1 MSVGCCCYIA
11 VGVCRCLEVCSSSS
25 SHAFFIY
32 NAERGGAG
40 RHIKYSIMCEVLIFV
55 SIIAGIFSLVL
66 FLKVWD
72 TAKDIKKI
80 KGHLMPE
87 NYLVS
92 DNANNSVINN
102 NVREAYLKGDMHI
115 AQDLLTE
122 KLLEKL
128 LYSKIYDNHSN
139 VNSIITQYEQVFN
152 SLGFEIP
159 EQILKL
165 KEDSGDIAGKIQ
177 KEESF

>member
-11 VGVCRCLEVCSSSS
+11 VGVCRCLEVYSSSS
-25 SHAFFIY
+25 SHAFFIC

-40 RHIKYSIMCEVLIFV
+40 RHIKYSIMGEVLIFV
-55 SIIAGIFSLVL
+55 SIIAVIFGLIL
-66 FLKVWD
+66 FFKVWNM
-72 TAKDIKKI
+72 ANDIKEM

-87 NYLVS
+87 NHSTS
-92 DNANNSVINN
+92 DNANYSVINN
-102 NVREAYLKGDMHI
+102 NVREAYLKGNMHI

-128 LYSKIYDNHSN
+128 LYSKIYDNYTD
-139 VNSIITQYEQVFN
+139 VNSIIAQYEHVFN

-165 KEDSGDIAGKIQ
+165 KEGQKDVSGQTQ
-177 KEESF
+177 KEEPF

>member
-1 MSVGCCCYIA
+1 
-11 VGVCRCLEVCSSSS
+11 
-25 SHAFFIY
+25 
-32 NAERGGAG
+32 
-40 RHIKYSIMCEVLIFV
+40 
-55 SIIAGIFSLVL
+55 
-66 FLKVWD
+66 
-72 TAKDIKKI
+72 
-80 KGHLMPE
+80 MPE

-165 KEDSGDIAGKIQ
+165 KEDSGDIAGKTQ